1 MNSRKLAI
9 AAAIGLMGV
18 SAQQAFAAD
27 NTYFD
32 NFTALAGNVAAGSL
46 PESAPLQLS
55 SPFFSQKVLAD
66 RVTQLANGESNS
78 GNWDMITANET
89 ASMPVATSTHRSKPA
104 PAACSARTSGPA

>member
-1 MNSRKLAI
+1 MQTRKIAI

-32 NFTALAGNVAAGSL
+32 NFTALAGNVPAGSL

-55 SPFFSQKVLAD
+55 SPFFTQTKLTD
-66 RVTQLANGESNS
+66 RVIGSVWASR
-78 GNWDMITANET
+78 TA
-89 ASMPVATSTHRSKPA
+89 ATGT
-104 PAACSARTSGPA
+104 